1 MRLITDFRVHNLAM
15 MMKHIISLFGWGCD
29 ELQTTLSKAYLAS
42 HIPLWIL
49 PHLEFRNGPSLHLI
63 ARIYPFLVHNHFP
76 SEELGESDNRLTLSF
91 LSIIII
97 LLFSVKVLIFV
108 HSIIQTATLRFHILS
123 TWATST
129 HISSTSE
136 LQLEEPLIKGVPN
149 LKMVK
154 EIGHRGMLKNCL
166 QMQVRIKLQ
175 NGGRSI
181 LEWYEQEED
190 SIEKNKL
197 WGMPRPKV

>member
-15 MMKHIISLFGWGCD
+15 MMKYIISLFGWGCD

-97 LLFSVKVLIFV
+97 LVFRGSFMYLNRHL
-108 HSIIQTATLRFHILS
+108 L
-123 TWATST
+123 
-129 HISSTSE
+129 
-136 LQLEEPLIKGVPN
+136 LEDLN
-149 LKMVK
+149 LKK
-154 EIGHRGMLKNCL
+154 LCSWLATKIL
-166 QMQVRIKLQ
+166 QHPQLDSGKQRIPRKSS
-175 NGGRSI
+175 RSKA
-181 LEWYEQEED
+181 
-190 SIEKNKL
+190 EK
-197 WGMPRPKV
+197 